1 MRAAIRLL
9 TAIAMIGICAFSV
22 ARGWSIAH
30 FSLVVM
36 SIDSSEKGAEALHP
50 WTVVPGV
57 ASAALSAKLSKKIDA
72 SAPKAA
78 DHRREVLSATLS
90 IKPLSP
96 VNWLSLSNMQLVTD
110 QPMEQVLESL
120 ELSMLTGPNEG
131 YVITDRGIFGFALW
145 ERLPQELKRRVA
157 LDLAVGGVTV
167 EYEKFQAVL
176 SEKSGAVRGELRA
189 ALLATGLSPEEV
201 KRRLGF

>member
-1 MRAAIRLL
+1 MRAVIRLL
-9 TAIAMIGICAFSV
+9 TTTTIVGICAFSV

-30 FSLVVM
+30 FSLAVM
-36 SIDSSEKGAEALHP
+36 SIDSTEKGAEALHP
-50 WTVVPGV
+50 WTVVQGV
-57 ASAALSAKLSKKIDA
+57 ASAALSAELREKIDA
-72 SAPKAA
+72 SASKVAEY
-78 DHRREVLSATLS
+78 RREVLSATLS

-131 YVITDRGIFGFALW
+131 YVIADRGIFGFSLW

-157 LDLAVGGVTV
+157 LDLVVGGATV

-176 SEKSGAVRGELRA
+176 SAKSASVRDELRA
-189 ALLATGLSPEEV
+189 ALLAAGLSPEEV
-201 KRRLGF
+201 KRRLGS